1 MKWSIGNKIG
11 AGFAFGMLLLIG
23 LGTLAYS
30 NMLRLNAATAM
41 VTQTH
46 QVLEKLDTVVITIAD
61 AEAGVRGYLVFYD
74 DVYLE
79 PYTGAAARI
88 GQLLRDVRRLKVDD
102 PIQQAK
108 IDVLE
113 PLVATRLN
121 ALKVA
126 ILNRQAMLANAI
138 QAKEVNGQS
147 KRVGDDIRLAIGAIA
162 DEENRL
168 LSLRDAASASQS
180 RLSVIVILC
189 GIPIALVLLAG
200 IALLL
205 IRSISVP
212 LKAMAR
218 LSDRVAGGDLTVRVP
233 NIHRGDEVGILYA
246 SLCRMVENLRELLGQ
261 TQEGISMMG
270 SSASEILATTTQIA
284 SGVVETAT
292 GVSETTATV
301 EEVKQTV
308 KLSSQKAKA
317 VMESA
322 QRSVLISQA
331 GEKSVEETL
340 AGMNRIREQMDL
352 VAMSIVRLTE
362 QSQAI
367 GEIIST
373 VNDIAEQSNLLAVNA
388 AIEAAKAGEQGRG
401 FAVVAQ
407 EVKSL
412 AEQSKKATAQV
423 RAILGDVQKA
433 TGAAVTAAEKGSKV
447 VDAGVKQS
455 QDVSEAIRQLSDSI
469 AEAAQASTQIAA
481 SGQQQSLGMDQVAQA
496 MESIKVASTQNMAG
510 TKQAE
515 VAARGLHEMG
525 ERLRLMVAR
534 YKLEEPSNVRA
545 G

>member
-1 MKWSIGNKIG
+1 
-11 AGFAFGMLLLIG
+11 
-23 LGTLAYS
+23 
-30 NMLRLNAATAM
+30 
-41 VTQTH
+41 
-46 QVLEKLDTVVITIAD
+46 
-61 AEAGVRGYLVFYD
+61 
-74 DVYLE
+74 
-79 PYTGAAARI
+79 
-88 GQLLRDVRRLKVDD
+88 
-102 PIQQAK
+102 
-108 IDVLE
+108 
-113 PLVATRLN
+113 
-121 ALKVA
+121 
-126 ILNRQAMLANAI
+126 
-138 QAKEVNGQS
+138 
-147 KRVGDDIRLAIGAIA
+147 
-162 DEENRL
+162 
-168 LSLRDAASASQS
+168 
-180 RLSVIVILC
+180 
-189 GIPIALVLLAG
+189 
-200 IALLL
+200 
-205 IRSISVP
+205 
-212 LKAMAR
+212 
-218 LSDRVAGGDLTVRVP
+218 
-233 NIHRGDEVGILYA
+233 
-246 SLCRMVENLRELLGQ
+246 
-261 TQEGISMMG
+261 
-270 SSASEILATTTQIA
+270 
-284 SGVVETAT
+284 
-292 GVSETTATV
+292 
-301 EEVKQTV
+301 
-308 KLSSQKAKA
+308 
-317 VMESA
+317 
-322 QRSVLISQA
+322 
-331 GEKSVEETL
+331 
-340 AGMNRIREQMDL
+340 MNRIREQMDL
-352 VAMSIVRLTE
+352 IAMSIVRLTE

-455 QDVSEAIRQLSDSI
+455 QEVSEAIRQLSDNI

>member
-1 MKWSIGNKIG
+1 MKWSIGAKIG
-11 AGFAFGMLLLIG
+11 AGFAFGMLLLVG
-23 LGTLAYS
+23 LGTITYNS
-30 NMLRLNAATAM
+30 MTRLDAEM
-41 VTQTH
+41 ERVTHTNLVLDKLGSV
-46 QVLEKLDTVVITIAD
+46 VLELAD
-61 AEAGVRGYLVFYD
+61 AEAGLRGFMLTNN

-79 PYTGAAARI
+79 PYNSATTELGP
-88 GQLLRDVRRLKVDD
+88 LLQEVRRLTVDN
-102 PIQQAK
+102 PVQQK
-108 IDVLE
+108 NIDALE
-113 PLVATRLN
+113 PLVAARLA
-121 ALKVA
+121 ALKAA
-126 ILNRQAMLANAI
+126 IPNRQASLATAV
-138 QAKEVNGQS
+138 QAKAVASQG
-147 KRVGDDIRLAIGAIA
+147 KRAGDDIRILIQSMTG
-162 DEENRL
+162 EENRL
-168 LSLRDAASASQS
+168 LNVRSAATADQSQI
-180 RLSVIVILC
+180 SVLVILV
-189 GIPIALVLLAG
+189 GIPLALILITG
-200 IALLL
+200 IAVLL
-205 IRSISVP
+205 IRIISRP
-212 LKAMAR
+212 LKAMTI
-218 LSDRVAGGDLTVRVP
+218 LSNRVADGDLTVKVP
-233 NIHRGDEVGILYA
+233 HITRGDEVGVLYL
-246 SLCRMVENLRELLGQ
+246 SLGIMVENLRELLGQ

-284 SGVVETAT
+284 SGVAETAT

-352 VAMSIVRLTE
+352 IAMSIVRLTE